1 MSMYTTSKLT
11 NQETAILVEQFL
23 KANVVTKAKPAK
35 AKGIKYFVMA
45 KGSKHIGKTNFHGGR
60 Y

>member
-1 MSMYTTSKLT
+1 MSMYTTAKLT
-11 NQETAILVEQFL
+11 NQETAMLVEQFL
-23 KANVVTKAKPAK
+23 QINAVTKARPKM

-45 KGSKHIGKTNFHGGR
+45 KGSKHIGKTNFHGAR

>member
-1 MSMYTTSKLT
+1 MSMYTTAKLT
-11 NQETAILVEQFL
+11 NQETALLVEQFF
-23 KANVVTKAKPAK
+23 KINAVTKAQPKT